1 MLTEKKTCRDELLNA
16 FKNLIASTGKKEFS
30 IQEIKDYMLRNGS
43 TSSEKT
49 IDAHIR
55 YRCCANARKRYHA
68 TNYDDLIRL
77 ENGLYSLNIR

>member
-1 MLTEKKTCRDELLNA
+1 MLTEKITCRDELLNA

-43 TSSEKT
+43 ISTEKT
-49 IDAHIR
+49 IEAHVR
-55 YRCCANARKRYHA
+55 YRCCANAKKRYHA

-77 ENGLYSLNIR
+77 ESGLYSLFTR